1 LKRHVFARLVCGV
14 WLVAGHARADKI
26 TDAEELF
33 RRGKSLMAEK
43 KDREACPLFE
53 ESHRLD
59 PQMGTLLN
67 LAICH
72 ENVGRIASA
81 WGEFRAVE
89 QLARA
94 ASREDRVK
102 LAHDRAA
109 KLEPRLAHIKLLV
122 PSDARVPGM
131 VVKID
136 GEAKGEALWPSIPV
150 DAGVREIEVTAPGK
164 RPSRSRVRVD
174 DEGAM
179 VTVTLPKLEDAPPA
193 PPPTSGTTEA
203 PDTVDYAANRSKKT
217 TGFIASGVGA
227 AITVAGAVFGGLA
240 VRRDG
245 DATKAC
251 PQPCI
256 AGSNEANAAD
266 RKTDRALAFAN
277 VANVAI
283 PLGIVGIA
291 VGVFLVLTAGPTSS
305 RTALVVGPSGIG
317 GRW

>member
-1 LKRHVFARLVCGV
+1 LKRHVLARLVCGV
-14 WLVAGHARADKI
+14 SLVAGHAYADKI

-94 ASREDRVK
+94 ANREDRVK
-102 LAHDRAA
+102 LAHERAA

-122 PSDARVPGM
+122 PSDVRVPGM

-136 GEAKGEALWPSIPV
+136 GEVKGEALWPSVPV
-150 DAGVREIEVTAPGK
+150 DAGLREIEVNAPGK
-164 RPSRSRVRVD
+164 KPSRSRVRVD
-174 DEGAM
+174 DEGAT
-179 VTVTLPKLEDAPPA
+179 VTVTLPKLEDAPP
-193 PPPTSGTTEA
+193 PPIGVSEPR
-203 PDTVDYAANRSKKT
+203 DTVDYAGNRSKKT
-217 TGFIASGVGA
+217 TGFIVGGVGG
-227 AITVAGAVFGGLA
+227 AIAVAGGIFGGLA
-240 VRRDG
+240 VGADS

-256 AGSNEANAAD
+256 AGSAEARLAD
-266 RKTDRALAFAN
+266 QKTDRALVFAN

-291 VGVFLVLTAGPTSS
+291 VGVFLVLTAGPTEK
-305 RTALVVGPSGIG
+305 RTGLSAGPGGVGAQ
-317 GRW
+317 W